1 MKQRVVLFLKL
12 TGILSLFIFFIA
24 GCGRRDVTVD
34 MSVEDRFQR
43 GMRMYEEENYVRAI
57 DEFRIVTR
65 QFAGSDFADDAQYYM
80 AMSYFQRGE
89 YILAANEFETLVNT
103 MSASPLVAEAQYKL
117 ALSYYHLS
125 PRYDLDQE
133 YTFKAIDELQAFIDF
148 FPTHELVPDAERKI
162 HELNE
167 KLARKQYENAKLYMR
182 IRYYRAAIR
191 YFEVVIERFHDTQYA
206 ELSYIGKVEALMER
220 NMYNEAN
227 ETLQGFLR
235 QFPNSDQRSRARTLE
250 RRIISAL
257 SDEDA
262 ESEHNNGPAAGNTG
276 NNEQSDGDGFE
287 SR

>member
-1 MKQRVVLFLKL
+1 MKQRIVLFIKL
-12 TGILSLFIFFIA
+12 AGVLSLIILFIA
-24 GCGRRDVTVD
+24 GCGRREVTVD
-34 MSVEDRFQR
+34 LSAEERFQR
-43 GMRMYEEENYVRAI
+43 GMRQYEEENYVRAI

-80 AMSYFQRGE
+80 ALSYFNRGE
-89 YILAANEFETLVNT
+89 YILSANEFETLVNT

-117 ALSYYHLS
+117 ALSYFNLS

-191 YFEVVIERFHDTQYA
+191 YFDVVIERFHDTQYV
-206 ELSYIGKVEALMER
+206 ELAYIGKVEAFMER
-220 NMYNEAN
+220 NMYDEAN
-227 ETLQGFLR
+227 ETLQRFLR
-235 QFPNSDQRSRARTLE
+235 QFPNSDHRSRARTLE
-250 RRIISAL
+250 RRIVSAL
-257 SDEDA
+257 SDEETD
-262 ESEHNNGPAAGNTG
+262 HDNGPSAGQTG
-276 NNEQSDGDGFE
+276 NNERSEGDRF
-287 SR
+287 